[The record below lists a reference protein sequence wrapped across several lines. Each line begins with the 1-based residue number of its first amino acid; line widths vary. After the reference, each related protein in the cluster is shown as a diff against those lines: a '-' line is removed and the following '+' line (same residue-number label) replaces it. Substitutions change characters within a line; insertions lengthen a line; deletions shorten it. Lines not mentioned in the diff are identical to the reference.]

1 MSETLDHTFRDWYK
15 KTDIVTSEFSSLKWQ
30 DEKNHVFLDAM
41 SCQLAEASKITLSYK
56 SISSAVL
63 LRMWDTARNSD
74 KYIKDEKKVLNRYRG
89 DPPKDEERSPNEQAY
104 PVSWNKVIEI

>member
-41 SCQLAEASKITLSYK
+41 SCQLAEASIITLSYK

-63 LRMWDTARNSD
+63 LRMWDTAHNSD
-74 KYIKDEKKVLNRYRG
+74 KYIKDEKKYWIDTEEIVLKMKKEAQKNRLIQFHET
-89 DPPKDEERSPNEQAY
+89 KS
-104 PVSWNKVIEI
+104 